1 MPGGES
7 PLTTRTDMVKI
18 VYFPDPPGIYLLCV
32 YYILVW
38 QQPQAMRAWY
48 LSVVRI

>member
-18 VYFPDPPGIYLLCV
+18 VYFPDPPGIFLLYEYDKNKTV
-32 YYILVW
+32 IAW
-38 QQPQAMRAWY
+38 AQAP
-48 LSVVRI
+48 SQ